1 MGELNGNT
9 VSMLLYLGVAVLLL
23 HFLLLQTNAFPASYA
38 FL

>member
-1 MGELNGNT
+1 MDELDSTT
-9 VSMLLYLGVAVLLL
+9 VSTSFYLGVAVLLL